1 LRVYPKLAAA
11 GMPSAVDM
19 RYSNGLAIRWLD
31 ADGEGQGLGAEEAA
45 QSAELK
51 SRPSGPTRS

>member
-1 LRVYPKLAAA
+1 
-11 GMPSAVDM
+11 MPSAVDM

-51 SRPSGPTRS
+51 SRPSGPSRS